1 LKNLSNKVILV
12 TGTSKETGA
21 AIAKK
26 LAKVKASIL

>member
-12 TGTSKETGA
+12 TGVSKEIGA

-26 LAKVKASIL
+26 LAKAKASIL